1 MHSTDAAYRYRCF
14 DIPWSVCVLLY
25 VGHDREFYKSGCT
38 DRDVL
43 SAAVRTHEGPTEPR
57 SGRGSDPPQE
67 RHFGACYRM

>member
-1 MHSTDAAYRYRCF
+1 MLPTATDVLTFRDLY
-14 DIPWSVCVLLY
+14 VLLY

-38 DRDVL
+38 DRDRL
-43 SAAVRTHEGPTEPR
+43 SAAVRTHDGPTEPR